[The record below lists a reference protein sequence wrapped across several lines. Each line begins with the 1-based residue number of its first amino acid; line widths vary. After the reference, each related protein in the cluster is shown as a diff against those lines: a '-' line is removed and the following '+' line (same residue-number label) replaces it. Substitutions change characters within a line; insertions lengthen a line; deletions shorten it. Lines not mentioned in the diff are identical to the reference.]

1 MKNLYSSAMRCNR
14 KSFAAYSLFRD
25 VIYNVP
31 LYFCLLILIGLLFTA
46 CKKEDANTSAD
57 NLQSVNSAAVN
68 AEGDFLSSYGLSW
81 QTTWELQQARAA
93 TARYRDIKNAIKD
106 GYSNINVDVPNM
118 GHHFMNT
125 KLVDGT
131 FDIRKPEILVYNG
144 LDSGNPELVAVEYA
158 IPLTDPLPEGFT
170 GSA

>member
-1 MKNLYSSAMRCNR
+1 
-14 KSFAAYSLFRD
+14 
-25 VIYNVP
+25 
-31 LYFCLLILIGLLFTA
+31 
-46 CKKEDANTSAD
+46 
-57 NLQSVNSAAVN
+57 VN
-68 AEGDFLSSYGLSW
+68 DYGLPS
-81 QTTWELQQARAA
+81 QTVWELQQARAA

-158 IPLTDPLPEGFT
+158 IPLTDSLPEGFT
-170 GSA
+170 GSAECGKVIPVSRSGWCMHGFGNLIPTVLLTGQIRQ